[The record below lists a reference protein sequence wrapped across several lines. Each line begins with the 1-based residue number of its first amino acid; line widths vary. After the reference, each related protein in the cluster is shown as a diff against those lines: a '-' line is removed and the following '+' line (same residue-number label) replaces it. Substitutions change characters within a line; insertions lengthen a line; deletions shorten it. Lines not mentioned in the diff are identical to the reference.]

1 MSFKFKMLKKAKKQ
15 LQKENKPQE
24 KELSE
29 LAILTLSVK
38 QVVTRFCTHSMN
50 YLPGFIGSI

>member
-1 MSFKFKMLKKAKKQ
+1 MLKKAKKQ